1 MSYSEGWLINAIKY
15 LENSVFIYRNG
26 QNISLPI
33 ENSQRLDRLGRFVS
47 AYSNVA
53 VNGMDVLFS
62 PYIDENGNVIKNTS
76 ESIKKIQDIKNNNT
90 DESGY
95 GNLIQ
100 PIKNGDKDIIFK
112 SRNIYEA
119 LNSLAE
125 KITFSDYKYEVN
137 NDINIF
143 EGFSLTPNDE

>member
-33 ENSQRLDRLGRFVS
+33 ENSQRLDRLGRFVT
-47 AYSNVA
+47 AYSDVA
-53 VNGMDVLFS
+53 VDGMEVLFS
-62 PYIDENGNVIKNTS
+62 PYVEDDQVIKNTS
-76 ESIKKIQDIKNNNT
+76 ESIKKIQDKKNNNT
-90 DESGY
+90 DENGY

-100 PIKNGDKDIIFK
+100 PIKNGDEEIIFK

-143 EGFSLTPNDE
+143 DGFNLTPNDE

>member
-33 ENSQRLDRLGRFVS
+33 ENSQRLDRLGRFIS
-47 AYSNVA
+47 AYSDVA
-53 VNGMDVLFS
+53 IDGMEVLFS
-62 PYIDENGNVIKNTS
+62 PYVEDDQVIKNTS
-76 ESIKKIQDIKNNNT
+76 ESIKKIQDKKNNNT
-90 DESGY
+90 DENGY

-100 PIKNGDKDIIFK
+100 PIKNGDKEIIFK

-143 EGFSLTPNDE
+143 DGFNLTPNDE

>member
-47 AYSNVA
+47 AYSDVA
-53 VNGMDVLFS
+53 IDGMEVLFS
-62 PYIDENGNVIKNTS
+62 PYVEDDQVIKNTS
-76 ESIKKIQDIKNNNT
+76 ESIKKIQDKKNNNT
-90 DESGY
+90 DENGY

-100 PIKNGDKDIIFK
+100 PIKNGDKEIIFK

-143 EGFSLTPNDE
+143 DGFNLTPNDE